1 LNILLRQ
8 IIFIL
13 LISQANSISAQ
24 YTVLIDSLKGSLLH
38 ASDEDRF
45 QLLNSIGFEYRL
57 SYPDSTVF
65 YCTQAYELGLKLNLK
80 AGLSTSLSFIGL
92 AKAYMGDN
100 AGAYEYYLLAMEQ
113 AEAEGNKTQQAYT
126 YNNLGRLFFDQA
138 DLQRAYKYF
147 IDALRLMQET
157 KDELGLSYVYRS
169 LSNLYKSQHD
179 LNKSLDASLTAL
191 QYRKNLGD
199 PRPLLSAY
207 SELALVYKERNETD
221 LALLN
226 FELADSIATRIG
238 DQISIAEI
246 NLGIAEMLM
255 TSKDYVA
262 AQLNADEA
270 YEIIERINNQRL
282 YLRANLLMAQLS
294 LMNRQY
300 KTAELYVEKLIK
312 DAEKAN
318 QQSYLRDAY
327 LVKKHIAEAI
337 GNAELAILME
347 NKYLILNE
355 RLQNFDLTREL
366 ESLEFRYTI
375 ERNEKEKE
383 ILLANEARMNAELK
397 QRKIIQYA
405 LSVIMLLISVMAIVL
420 YKIGQKRKLDNIK
433 LSQQSEYIND
443 QNKEIERQSQ
453 RIKEQNIKLSKR
465 NEELAHINNEKDTL
479 MNIVAHDLKS
489 PIHRIKGLSDLINL
503 SGPLTKEQTKY
514 VEMIKSI
521 TLSSAELI
529 SDLLDVNALESERAK
544 LRPAEVNIN
553 TFIQERVALFRSA
566 AKEKE
571 ISFRLSLNAPEVIKI
586 DTYLLSRIIDN
597 LISNAIKFSHN
608 AKDVE
613 VKAGLE
619 SNNLVIAIKDYGQ
632 GFIEADKALLF
643 KKFKKLSARP
653 TAGESSNGLGLAIVK
668 ILTDRLNG
676 SIELITEPGGGS
688 EFILQFPLS

>member
-1 LNILLRQ
+1 LNTLLRQ
-8 IIFIL
+8 IILIL
-13 LISQANSISAQ
+13 LICQVNSLSAQ
-24 YTVLIDSLKGSLLH
+24 YTVLIDSLKSSLAN
-38 ASDEDRF
+38 ASDEERF

-65 YCTQAYELGLKLNLK
+65 YCTQAYELGLQLDLK
-80 AGLSTSLSFIGL
+80 SGLSTSLSFIGL

-113 AEAEGNKTQQAYT
+113 AEAEGNKIQQAYA

-138 DLQRAYKYF
+138 DLQRAYKHF

-157 KDELGLSYVYRS
+157 GDELGLSYVYRS

-179 LNKSLDASLTAL
+179 LDKSLQASLTAL

-226 FELADSIATRIG
+226 FEMADSIATRIG

-246 NLGIAEMLM
+246 NLGIAEMHM
-255 TSKDYVA
+255 ASRNYEG

-282 YLRANLLMAQLS
+282 YLRANLLRAQLS
-294 LMNRQY
+294 FINRQY
-300 KTAELYVEKLIK
+300 NTADLYLEKLIK

-327 LVKKHIAEAI
+327 FVKKQIAEAK
-337 GNAELAILME
+337 GNAEQAILME
-347 NKYLILNE
+347 NKYLIINE

-366 ESLEFRYTI
+366 ERLEFRYTI

-397 QRKIIQYA
+397 QRTIIQYA
-405 LSVIMLLISVMAIVL
+405 LSIIMLLISVMAIVL
-420 YKIGQKRKLDNIK
+420 YKIGQKRKTDNQK

-443 QNKEIERQSQ
+443 QNKEIERQSE

-489 PIHRIKGLSDLINL
+489 PIHRIRGLSDLINL

-544 LRPAEVNIN
+544 LRPSEVNIN
-553 TFIQERVALFRSA
+553 TFIQDRVALFRSA

-571 ISFRLSLNAPEVIKI
+571 ISFRLSLNAPDVIKI

-608 AKDVE
+608 AKYVE
-613 VKAGLE
+613 VRAGLE
-619 SNNLVIAIKDYGQ
+619 GNNLVVAIKDYGQ

-676 SIELITEPGGGS
+676 SIELITEPGKGS